1 MKEIILKKCIVAK
14 SFWTRFMGLMGK
26 KALPMEE
33 GILFPKCNSIH
44 TFFMR
49 FPIDVI
55 LLSKEGIVEKTI
67 RELKPWRL
75 LWPQKNVRHVLEVSP
90 GFIDH
95 QKISR
100 GDFFKIEGAIS

>member
-1 MKEIILKKCIVAK
+1 VKEIILKKCIIAK

-55 LLSKEGIVEKTI
+55 LLSKECIVEKTVQ
-67 RELKPWRL
+67 ELKPWRL
-75 LWPQKNVRHVLEVSP
+75 LLPQKNVRHVLEVSS
-90 GFIDH
+90 GFIEQ
-95 QKISR
+95 QKVLR
-100 GDFFKIEGAIS
+100 GDFFKMERANS